1 MTPGF
6 LLPGWSRSPTH
17 SILPPNQMR
26 RSLIVALLGVVA
38 CSSQSEP
45 VYIGVAGPWKE
56 AFGRMNKQG
65 IELALAEINAKGGV
79 RGRPLKIVE
88 RDDEGVGSKA
98 AAIAGEFV
106 GNRNIVAVVG
116 HVTSGAMMA
125 AAPVYKQGL
134 VAAIATTASSPDL
147 SGISDWAFRVIT
159 SDSANGIDMARF
171 ATARGFHRVAILF
184 ENNSYG
190 RGLAESF
197 RRAWNGQVVSLDPI
211 PSDGK
216 SDLEP
221 YVSYLKV
228 RSPDLVFVAGTDASG
243 RAFLQEARRQR
254 LTTAYMGGDGWTPLA
269 LDTALAEGIFVGA
282 PFSAEDPRSEAQE
295 FVRAYR
301 ERYQEDPD
309 GNAALAYD
317 ATMLLANAIEHVG
330 PSRAAIREWLAGL
343 AFSEAHPGVTGP
355 IAFRP
360 SGDVIGRGIVM
371 TRVRGG
377 ALTVERGA
385 GS

>member
-1 MTPGF
+1 MRRLF
-6 LLPGWSRSPTH
+6 LIAITGVLACSRS
-17 SILPPNQMR
+17 
-26 RSLIVALLGVVA
+26 
-38 CSSQSEP
+38 SEP
-45 VYIGVAGPWKE
+45 VYIGVAGPWQE

-65 IELALAEINAKGGV
+65 IDLAVAHINARGGV
-79 RGRPLKIVE
+79 RGRPLRLVE
-88 RDDEGVGSKA
+88 RDDEGTGSKA

-106 GNRNIVAVVG
+106 ANRNIVGVIG

-125 AAPVYKQGL
+125 AAPVYTQGL
-134 VAAIATTASSPDL
+134 AAIATTASSPDL
-147 SGISDWAFRVIT
+147 SGISEWTFRVIS

-171 ATARGFHRVAILF
+171 ATARGFNRVAILF

-197 RRAWNGQVVSLDPI
+197 RRGYSGEIVALDPI
-211 PSDGK
+211 PSDDRT
-216 SDLEP
+216 SIEP
-221 YVSYLKV
+221 YVSYLRT

-243 RAFLQEARRQR
+243 RAFLREARRQSLR
-254 LTTAYMGGDGWTPLA
+254 ASYMGGDGWTPLA
-269 LDTALAEGIFVGA
+269 ADTVIAEGVFVGA
-282 PFSAEDPRSEAQE
+282 PFSAHDPRAEAQA

-301 ERYQEDPD
+301 ERYNEEPD

-317 ATMLLANAIEHVG
+317 ATMLLASAIQQVG
-330 PSRAAIREWLAGL
+330 MSRTAIRDWLAQL
-343 AFSEAHPGVTGP
+343 ADREPHAGVTGS

-371 TRVRGG
+371 TRVKRGSL
-377 ALTVERGA
+377 AVETGA

>member
-1 MTPGF
+1 
-6 LLPGWSRSPTH
+6 
-17 SILPPNQMR
+17 MR
-26 RSLIVALLGVVA
+26 RLLIVALIGATA
-38 CSSQSEP
+38 CSRSSEP

-56 AFGRMNKQG
+56 QFGRMNKQG
-65 IELALAEINAKGGV
+65 IDLALEEINARGGV

-88 RDDEGVGSKA
+88 RDDEGIGSKA

-106 GNRNIVAVVG
+106 TNKSIVAVVG

-134 VAAIATTASSPDL
+134 IAAIATTASSPDL

-171 ATARGFHRVAILF
+171 ASARGFKRAAILF

-197 RRAWNGQVVSLDPI
+197 RRNYNGQVVALDPI
-211 PSDGK
+211 PSDGAN
-216 SDLEP
+216 LEP
-221 YVSYLKV
+221 YVSYLRV
-228 RSPDLVFVAGTDASG
+228 RGPDLVFVAGTDASG
-243 RAFLQEARRQR
+243 RAFLTEAKRQN
-254 LTTAYMGGDGWTPLA
+254 LNTSFMGGDGWTPLA
-269 LDTALAEGIFVGA
+269 LDTAIAEGIFVGA
-282 PFSAEDPRSEAQE
+282 PFSAEDPRSEAQR
-295 FVRAYR
+295 FVNAYR
-301 ERYQEDPD
+301 QRYNEDPD

-317 ATMLLANAIEHVG
+317 ATMLLASAIEHVG

-343 AFSEAHPGVTGP
+343 AFNEPHTGVTGT

-360 SGDVIGRGIVM
+360 SGDVIGRGIVI
-371 TRVRGG
+371 TRVRNG
-377 ALTVERGA
+377 ALTVERAGA

>member
-1 MTPGF
+1 
-6 LLPGWSRSPTH
+6 
-17 SILPPNQMR
+17 MR
-26 RSLIVALLGVVA
+26 RSLILALLSVVA
-38 CSSQSEP
+38 CSSQSKP

-65 IELALAEINAKGGV
+65 IDLALAEINARGGV
-79 RGRPLKIVE
+79 RGRPLRIVE
-88 RDDEGVGSKA
+88 RDDEGIGSKA

-106 GNRNIVAVVG
+106 SNRDIVAVVG

-171 ATARGFHRVAILF
+171 AQARGFRRAAILY

-197 RRAWNGQVVSLDPI
+197 RRAYKGQIVALDPI
-211 PSDGK
+211 PSDGRAN
-216 SDLEP
+216 LEP
-221 YVSYLKV
+221 YVSYLRV
-228 RSPDLVFVAGTDASG
+228 HAPDLVFVAGTDASG
-243 RAFLQEARRQR
+243 RAFLSEARRQK
-254 LTTAYMGGDGWTPLA
+254 LNSAYMGGDGWTPLA
-269 LDTALAEGIFVGA
+269 LDTAIAEGVFVGA
-282 PFSAEDPRSEAQE
+282 PFSAEDPRSEAQQ

-301 ERYQEDPD
+301 ERYHEDPD

-317 ATMLLANAIEHVG
+317 ATMLLAAAIEHVG
-330 PSRAAIREWLAGL
+330 PSRAAIREWLASL
-343 AFSEAHPGVTGP
+343 AFDEPHAGVTGP

-371 TRVRGG
+371 TRVRRG
-377 ALTVERGA
+377 ALTVERAGA